1 MNKVKLLNG
10 LTSILEKVNSEGF
23 YADRGICGLL
33 ECELDPELDN
43 NKIWQT
49 VHATLVPYFI
59 SWPQYSGHKCYPVP
73 SASIYMNN
81 EEAFYLTENLWEGE
95 YGALRLDL
103 LNHIIEQVRK
113 EVYQEAG
120 F

>member
-10 LTSILEKVNSEGF
+10 LTNILEKVNSEDF
-23 YADRGICGLL
+23 YSDMGICGLL
-33 ECELDPELDN
+33 EYELDPELDN
-43 NKIWQT
+43 NRIWQ
-49 VHATLVPYFI
+49 VINRVLVPYFI

-73 SASIYMNN
+73 STSIYMNR

-95 YGALRLDL
+95 YGALRIDL

-113 EVYQEAG
+113 EMYQEAG